1 MSEKSLISTPG
12 IQIVDD
18 QGSEVNP
25 NRINP
30 NVMSFIMLSAIAG
43 HSAKIERHLK
53 DLEGKGMTRLIP
65 VSVSQKTKKLILP
78 EVWQSVSIV
87 NDGDSTVYVRIN
99 SMSAPKI
106 PLNQGETFDQDFKT
120 HKLSCLYFNCGQG
133 ESTSLRVVGNY

>member
-1 MSEKSLISTPG
+1 MSEKSLISMPG

-87 NDGDSTVYVRIN
+87 NDGDSTVYIRLN
-99 SMSAPKI
+99 SPGAPKI
-106 PLNQGETFDQDFKT
+106 PLGGHESFNQDFKT
-120 HKLSCLYFNCGQG
+120 HKLQCIYLSCASG
-133 ESTSLRVVGNY
+133 ESTTLRAVGNY